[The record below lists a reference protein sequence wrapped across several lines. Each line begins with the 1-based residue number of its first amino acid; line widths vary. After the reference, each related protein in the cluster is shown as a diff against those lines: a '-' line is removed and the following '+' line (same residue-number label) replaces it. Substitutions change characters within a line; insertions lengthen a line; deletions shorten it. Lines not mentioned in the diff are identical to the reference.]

1 MQNKFFLSFVNTLKY
16 LLLNINIP
24 KLDKL
29 LTQIIVFLISAFLY
43 SFPSI
48 TYLNISTTFFSSSTT
63 AKAAA
68 SISLRAC

>member
-1 MQNKFFLSFVNTLKY
+1 MQNKFFLFFVNTLK
-16 LLLNINIP
+16 LLLLHLNIP
-24 KLDKL
+24 TLDKL